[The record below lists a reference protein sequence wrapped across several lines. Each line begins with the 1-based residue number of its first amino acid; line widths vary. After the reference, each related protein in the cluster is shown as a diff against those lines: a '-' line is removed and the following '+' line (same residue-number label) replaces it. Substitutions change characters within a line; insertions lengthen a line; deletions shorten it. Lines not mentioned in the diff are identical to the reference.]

1 MYELRELGDHYFGL
15 CLILTLTI
23 LAALKLLN
31 PWRLNSL
38 MHFWIGVRYTEV
50 FNKTF
55 KLNRAFSI
63 LTFVFRS
70 LVFGVVLSIFKD
82 KSFYISSFDG
92 KVLYYACGFMI
103 FWIIRTFIESIII
116 LFFNKQEE
124 FFRIIHIRTL
134 NKEKTA
140 FFYSCLINSLAFI
153 GLGKISSIIIASS
166 YAIAV
171 FVIHLNM
178 IKLYF
183 KHLNVMPVYIILYIC
198 TSEIAPLWIV
208 LHVLKF

>member
-1 MYELRELGDHYFGL
+1 MYELREIGDHYFGL
-15 CLILTLTI
+15 YLILTLTI

-38 MHFWIGVRYTEV
+38 IHFWIGVRHTEE

-55 KLNRAFSI
+55 RLKRAFSI

-70 LVFGVVLSIFKD
+70 LVFGVVISIFRD

-92 KVLYYACGFMI
+92 KVLYYAFGFMI
-103 FWIIRTFIESIII
+103 FWIMRTFIESSII

-134 NKEKTA
+134 NKEKNA
-140 FFYSCLINSLAFI
+140 FFYSCLTHSLAFF

-171 FVIHLNM
+171 LVIHLNM

-198 TSEIAPLWIV
+198 TSEIAPIWIA